1 MRNALDCRKNVFSKG
16 TTKRKAAKETKKR
29 KRGAGSQ
36 APALAVG
43 ALGAYCAGAV
53 AYGVAAFPSVPE
65 AADALRRDVAQAR
78 RDLRRQGFAAG

>member
-1 MRNALDCRKNVFSKG
+1 M
-16 TTKRKAAKETKKR
+16 
-29 KRGAGSQ
+29 
-36 APALAVG
+36 LAVG
-43 ALGAYCAGAV
+43 VLGAYCAGAV

>member
-1 MRNALDCRKNVFSKG
+1 MTDGRTA
-16 TTKRKAAKETKKR
+16 
-29 KRGAGSQ
+29 AGSQ

-78 RDLRRQGFAAG
+78 RDLRRQGFARALSTLP